1 MNAKQYTE
9 SIKIETKEEYQ
20 EYQEMV
26 YNSVKD
32 GLTNNK
38 DTVDLTWKGET
49 VTIDL
54 NHSSFLIGYNYG
66 ITTTLLDIQK
76 EKESQEKSQSGTN

>member
-20 EYQEMV
+20 EYQELV

-76 EKESQEKSQSGTN
+76 EKESQEKS